1 MSDTVP
7 HVAPIVASV
16 WKIEVAVG
24 DHVEAGSMLA
34 VVESMKMEIPIFAT
48 VAGVVASIPVEPGQI
63 VQEGDAVV
71 VIVPGAGVP
80 QPRAAG

>member
-1 MSDTVP
+1 MSVP
-7 HVAPIVASV
+7 QVAPIVASV

-24 DHVEAGSMLA
+24 DRVESGATLA

-48 VAGVVASIPVEPGQI
+48 LAGVVESIPVEPGQI

-71 VIVPGAGVP
+71 VLTPLSEVPPPREAG
-80 QPRAAG
+80 